1 MDYLILID
9 ALNPVPAEPVQLS
22 EVCGV
27 RLEHQ
32 AAEQLKQMLSS
43 AEREGVRIKALSGYR
58 SPEYQ
63 QRLWEAEVEKHH
75 LSGLPLPE
83 AERLTARTLARP
95 GHSEHNCGLAVDLCT
110 PDAEDTQD
118 DFFLTPQ
125 SRWLCRSAHR
135 YGFILRYPRMK
146 EHLTGIAYEPWHY
159 RYVGAEAASIIREN
173 GLCLEEFLH
182 FYSDF
187 FFSPA
192 DSKKPPR

>member
-135 YGFILRYPRMK
+135 GKGLIPR
-146 EHLTGIAYEPWHY
+146 TATSWAGRAAPEPTPS
-159 RYVGAEAASIIREN
+159 EAAVITT
-173 GLCLEEFLH
+173 C
-182 FYSDF
+182 YSRAITTTLL
-187 FFSPA
+187 P
-192 DSKKPPR
+192 